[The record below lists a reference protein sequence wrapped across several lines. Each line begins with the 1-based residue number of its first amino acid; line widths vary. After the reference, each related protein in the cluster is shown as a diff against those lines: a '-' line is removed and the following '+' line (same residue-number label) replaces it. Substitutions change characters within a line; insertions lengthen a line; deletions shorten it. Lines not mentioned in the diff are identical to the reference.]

1 MNFFSTG
8 ATSDLDYESLNYP
21 INEDSQRCRDFVE
34 YLWRDYSEFADKN
47 FLSDAKNHFHQRF
60 WEMYLSVTFIR
71 RGYKII
77 KTPDESPDVCILM
90 NEKKLWIE
98 AVAPGPGT
106 GLDQIPIPE
115 FGKASWVPTDK
126 IALRYL
132 HVLNAKFDNY
142 QKYVKKG
149 IVGSSD
155 IFVIA
160 INCNKVPHAYFGST
174 LPYHVQAL
182 LPIGPPN
189 VIIDVANDSIVETG
203 YSFKDSVV
211 KNSGS
216 KVEKKAFTDPK
227 YSGISAVMNAIH
239 QVAGYTMNKESL
251 GIDFDFLH
259 NPLSRNPLGIDT
271 IPWAQNRYVIDEQLF
286 KTRPD
291 NKNEHS

>member
-1 MNFFSTG
+1 MNFFSIG
-8 ATSDLDYESLNYP
+8 AITDSDYESLNFP
-21 INEDSQRCRDFVE
+21 INEHTQRCRDFVE
-34 YLWRDYSEFADKN
+34 CLWRDYSEFADKN
-47 FLSDAKNHFHQRF
+47 FLSNAKNNFHQRF
-60 WEMYLSVTFIR
+60 WEMYLSVTFVR
-71 RGYKII
+71 KGFKVI
-77 KTPDESPDVCILM
+77 KTPDESPDVCIQM
-90 NEKKLWIE
+90 NGKKIWIE

-115 FGKASWVPTDK
+115 FGKANWVPTDQ

-132 HVLNAKFDNY
+132 NVLNTKFHKY
-142 QKYVKKG
+142 QTYVKKE

-160 INCNKVPHAYFGST
+160 INCSKVPHAYFGSS

-189 VIIDVANDSIVETG
+189 VIFDVATDSIVKTG

-239 QVAGYTMNKESL
+239 EVAGYTMNQENL
-251 GIDFDFLH
+251 GVDFDFLH
-259 NPLSRNPLGIDT
+259 NPLSINPLSTDT
-271 IPWAQNRYVIDEQLF
+271 IPWAQNRYVIDDQLF
-286 KTRPD
+286 KI
-291 NKNEHS
+291 